1 MQIHFLHCFLKFETF
16 FYKGLNEIWEKLMHF
31 LTCFQQ
37 DRNIIDLMP
46 REYDTYNPSTLMP
59 GGRETDSQVQTGS
72 KNDTLFQRVKEKKI
86 MLHFD
91 LHIHLHGEYPE

>member
-1 MQIHFLHCFLKFETF
+1 
-16 FYKGLNEIWEKLMHF
+16 MHF

-46 REYDTYNPSTLMP
+46 REYDTSNPSTLMP

-72 KNDTLFQRVKEKKI
+72 KNDILFQRVNEKKRSCCI
-86 MLHFD
+86 LTYISTSMEN
-91 LHIHLHGEYPE
+91 IQNKIV